1 MNKRT
6 IILLLVFALLS
17 IFGIISIQIYWVQRA
32 FDANR
37 KQNEQK
43 IQVALQNIAENIAAY
58 SKSTLPRFP
67 INQLSSDY
75 YTVSVNCE
83 IDAAVLEYFL
93 KSEFSKRNIQTDF
106 EYGIYNCDSEKMVYG
121 NYISLNEDSKN
132 SQNPQNKE
140 KLKKELPKLEGH
152 NYYFGVRFP
161 SVSSQLVSEMDI
173 WIFLTVILL
182 LVIFFLVY
190 GMFFIIT
197 QRQFS
202 QAQKQFIN
210 NITHELKTPISILGI
225 ASNVLITKD
234 SEKNDKNKEEIIKE
248 QARKNQYAIIIK
260 EQTERLNLQ
269 VEKLVE
275 LLMLER
281 SSYVPLSLEKINL
294 QQTIQE
300 TINSFEL
307 EILATQDF
315 ESENVTEFTI
325 LFNQLN
331 QAIFINADKVHFQNM
346 LHNLLE
352 NAFKYNQNTPFIE
365 ISILIKSKNKLIIS
379 LKDNGI
385 GIDKKYQKRIFDKF
399 FRIQTND
406 IHTTKGFGLGLSYIK
421 QVTKAHKWKIKVES
435 ETSNLSDNVNTG
447 TTFFIEIDYQND

>member
-6 IILLLVFALLS
+6 ITLLLIFALLS

-43 IQVALQNIAENIAAY
+43 IQVALQHIARKIAAY
-58 SKSTLPRFP
+58 SKTTLPSQSP
-67 INQLSSDY
+67 INQISSDY

-83 IDAAVLEYFL
+83 IDAAILEYFL
-93 KSEFSKRNIQTDF
+93 KNEFSKRNIQTDF
-106 EYGIYNCDSEKMVYG
+106 EYGIYDCDSEKMVYG
-121 NYISLNEDSKN
+121 NYISLNEDNKKSKN
-132 SQNPQNKE
+132 LKNKG
-140 KLKKELPKLEGH
+140 KFKKELPKWEGQ
-152 NYYFGVRFP
+152 NYYFGIRFP

-173 WIFLTVILL
+173 WIFLSVILL

-197 QRQFS
+197 QKQFS

-225 ASNVLITKD
+225 ASNVLIDNNLAQNST
-234 SEKNDKNKEEIIKE
+234 KEET
-248 QARKNQYAIIIK
+248 RKQQYAIIVK
-260 EQTERLNLQ
+260 EQTERLNSQ

-294 QQTIQE
+294 QEIIQE
-300 TINSFEL
+300 TTQSFEL
-307 EILATQDF
+307 EILAKQDF
-315 ESENVTEFTI
+315 QKQDFKIQFIDIENQT
-325 LFNQLN
+325 
-331 QAIFINADKVHFQNM
+331 FIKTDKVHFQNM

-352 NAFKYNQNTPFIE
+352 NAFKYNQNTPFVE
-365 ISILIKSKNKLIIS
+365 ISILIQSKNKLIIS
-379 LKDNGI
+379 IKDNGI
-385 GIDKKYQKRIFDKF
+385 GIDKKFQKRIFDKF
-399 FRIQTND
+399 FRIQNSD
-406 IHTTKGFGLGLSYIK
+406 IHATKGFGLGLSYIK
-421 QVTKAHKWKIKVES
+421 QVVRAHKWKIKVES
-435 ETSNLSDNVNTG
+435 NLNDNLSINSNTG
-447 TTFFIEIDYQND
+447 TTFFIEIPY

>member
-6 IILLLVFALLS
+6 ITLLLVFALLS
-17 IFGIISIQIYWVQRA
+17 IFGIISIQIYWVRRA

-43 IQVALQNIAENIAAY
+43 IQVALQNIAEKIAEY
-58 SKSTLPRFP
+58 SKTSLPSQSP

-106 EYGIYNCDSEKMVYG
+106 EYGIYDCDSEKMVYG
-121 NYISLNEDSKN
+121 NYVSLNRESKN
-132 SQNPQNKE
+132 DKR
-140 KLKKELPKLEGH
+140 LKKELPKWEGQ
-152 NYYFGVRFP
+152 NYYFGIRFP

-173 WIFLTVILL
+173 WIFLSVILL

-225 ASNVLITKD
+225 AAKVLT
-234 SEKNDKNKEEIIKE
+234 NDNAKQNEINPNEILKNK
-248 QARKNQYAIIIK
+248 ARKNQYAIIVK
-260 EQTERLNLQ
+260 EQTERLNSQ

-294 QQTIQE
+294 RE
-300 TINSFEL
+300 TIKETIDSFEL
-307 EILATQDF
+307 EILAKQDF
-315 ESENVTEFTI
+315 QNQEFRVLLRKIDTE
-325 LFNQLN
+325 
-331 QAIFINADKVHFQNM
+331 IFIKADKVHFQNM

-352 NAFKYNQNTPFIE
+352 NAFKYNQNIPFVE
-365 ISILIKSKNKLIIS
+365 ISIQLQSKNKLILSI
-379 LKDNGI
+379 KDNGI

-399 FRIQTND
+399 FRVQND
-406 IHTTKGFGLGLSYIK
+406 NVHTTKGFGLGLSYIK

-435 ETSNLSDNVNTG
+435 RIDDNNGG
-447 TTFFIEIDYQND
+447 TTFFVEIPYSNY

>member
-6 IILLLVFALLS
+6 LTLLLAFALLS
-17 IFGIISIQIYWVQRA
+17 IFGIITIQIYWVRRA

-43 IQVALQNIAENIAAY
+43 IQVALQNIAEKIAEY
-58 SKSTLPRFP
+58 SKTTLPSNSP

-93 KSEFSKRNIQTDF
+93 KNEFSKRNIQTDF
-106 EYGIYNCDSEKMVYG
+106 EYGIYDCDSEKMVYG
-121 NYISLNEDSKN
+121 NYISSHQTEENY
-132 SQNPQNKE
+132 
-140 KLKKELPKLEGH
+140 KKDKQELPKWEGQ

-173 WIFLTVILL
+173 WIFLSVILL

-225 ASNVLITKD
+225 AAKVLTTENTQET
-234 SEKNDKNKEEIIKE
+234 SQEE
-248 QARKNQYAIIIK
+248 RKKQYAIIVK
-260 EQTERLNLQ
+260 EQTERLSSQ

-281 SSYVPLSLEKINL
+281 SSYVPLSLEKIHL
-294 QQTIQE
+294 QNTIKE
-300 TINSFEL
+300 TIESFEL
-307 EILATQDF
+307 EILAKKDFTEQDF
-315 ESENVTEFTI
+315 TISFQSEEEDI
-325 LFNQLN
+325 YIQ
-331 QAIFINADKVHFQNM
+331 ADKVHFQNT

-352 NAFKYNQNTPFIE
+352 NAFKYNQNTPFVE
-365 ISILIKSKNKLIIS
+365 ILIQKNKGKITLS
-379 LKDNGI
+379 VKDNGI
-385 GIDKKYQKRIFDKF
+385 GIDKKFQRRIFDKF

-406 IHTTKGFGLGLSYIK
+406 IHDAKGFGLGLSYIK
-421 QVTKAHKWKIKVES
+421 QVAKAHKWKVKVES
-435 ETSNLSDNVNTG
+435 QTNEG
-447 TTFFIEIDYQND
+447 TTFFLDNLQLATLN

>member
-6 IILLLVFALLS
+6 ITLLLVFALLS
-17 IFGIISIQIYWVQRA
+17 IFGIISIQIYWVRRA

-43 IQVALQNIAENIAAY
+43 IQVALQNIAEKIADY
-58 SKSTLPRFP
+58 SKTTLPSQSP

-83 IDAAVLEYFL
+83 IDAAILEYFL

-106 EYGIYNCDSEKMVYG
+106 EYGIYDCDSEKMVYG
-121 NYISLNEDSKN
+121 SYISLNQKNNASKN
-132 SQNPQNKE
+132 I
-140 KLKKELPKLEGH
+140 KKELPKWEGQ

-173 WIFLTVILL
+173 WIFLSIILL

-225 ASNVLITKD
+225 AAKVLINNELENNKL
-234 SEKNDKNKEEIIKE
+234 EKKQNQE
-248 QARKNQYAIIIK
+248 RKNQYAIIVK
-260 EQTERLNLQ
+260 EQTERLNSQ

-294 QQTIQE
+294 QKIIQE
-300 TINSFEL
+300 TIQSFEL
-307 EILATQDF
+307 EILAKQDF
-315 ESENVTEFTI
+315 QHPIFKIQFEDIENE
-325 LFNQLN
+325 
-331 QAIFINADKVHFQNM
+331 IFIKADKVHFQNM
-346 LHNLLE
+346 IHNLLE
-352 NAFKYNQNTPFIE
+352 NAFKYNQKQPVIN
-365 ISILIKSKNKLIIS
+365 ISILKLSKNKLILSI
-379 LKDNGI
+379 KDNGV
-385 GIDKKYQKRIFDKF
+385 GIDKKFQKRVFDKF
-399 FRIQTND
+399 FRVQSND

-421 QVTKAHKWKIKVES
+421 QVVKAHSWRIYLESKVEEGS
-435 ETSNLSDNVNTG
+435 
-447 TTFFIEIDYQND
+447 TFSIHIVYS

>member
-1 MNKRT
+1 MNKKT
-6 IILLLVFALLS
+6 ITTLLIFALIS
-17 IFGIISIQIYWVQRA
+17 IFGIITIQIYWIRRA
-32 FDANR
+32 YDANR

-43 IQVALQNIAENIAAY
+43 IQVALQNIAEKIAAY
-58 SKSTLPRFP
+58 SKTTLPSQSP

-106 EYGIYNCDSEKMVYG
+106 EYGIYDCDSEKMVYG
-121 NYISLNEDSKN
+121 NYISLNQDRKN
-132 SQNPQNKE
+132 TKKYQ
-140 KLKKELPKLEGH
+140 KELPKWEGQ
-152 NYYFGVRFP
+152 NYYFGIRFP

-173 WIFLTVILL
+173 WIFLSIILL

-225 ASNVLITKD
+225 ASKVLINNDENTEMTHEQIKK
-234 SEKNDKNKEEIIKE
+234 EKE
-248 QARKNQYAIIIK
+248 RKNQYAIIVK
-260 EQTERLNLQ
+260 EQTERINSQ

-294 QQTIQE
+294 QETIKETIQ
-300 TINSFEL
+300 SFEL
-307 EILATQDF
+307 EVLAKNNFQNK
-315 ESENVTEFTI
+315 ENIEFTI
-325 LFNQLN
+325 LFKPLESENE
-331 QAIFINADKVHFQNM
+331 IFIDADKVHFQNM

-352 NAFKYNQNTPFIE
+352 NAFKYNQNIPFVE
-365 ISILIKSKNKLIIS
+365 ISILVQSKSKLTLSI
-379 LKDNGI
+379 KDNGI
-385 GIDKKYQKRIFDKF
+385 GIDKKYQKQIFDKF
-399 FRIQTND
+399 FRIQNSD

-421 QVTKAHKWKIKVES
+421 QVIKAHKWKIKVES
-435 ETSNLSDNVNTG
+435 NLEDNPNHG
-447 TTFFIEIDYQND
+447 TTFFIKIPISQTS

>member
-1 MNKRT
+1 MDKRT
-6 IILLLVFALLS
+6 ITLLLIFALLS
-17 IFGIISIQIYWVQRA
+17 IFGIISIQIYWVRRA

-43 IQVALQNIAENIAAY
+43 IQVALQNIAEKIADY
-58 SKSTLPRFP
+58 SKTTLPSQSP

-93 KSEFSKRNIQTDF
+93 KNEFLKRNIQTDF
-106 EYGIYNCDSEKMVYG
+106 EYGIYDCDSEKMVYG
-121 NYISLNEDSKN
+121 NYVSLNQNSKN
-132 SQNPQNKE
+132 GQDSE
-140 KLKKELPKLEGH
+140 KLKKELPKWEGQ

-173 WIFLTVILL
+173 WIFLSVILL

-225 ASNVLITKD
+225 AAKVLINNNLDNDKV
-234 SEKNDKNKEEIIKE
+234 EKNEVNQDKILKDK
-248 QARKNQYAIIIK
+248 ARKNQYAIIVR
-260 EQTERLNLQ
+260 EQTERLNSQ

-281 SSYVPLSLEKINL
+281 SSYVPLLIEKLNL
-294 QQTIQE
+294 QKTIQE
-300 TINSFEL
+300 TVDSFEL
-307 EILATQDF
+307 EILARQDF
-315 ESENVTEFTI
+315 QNPDFRIS
-325 LFNQLN
+325 FNDKEQD
-331 QAIFINADKVHFQNM
+331 IFIHADKIHFQNM

-352 NAFKYNQNTPFIE
+352 NAFKYNQNSPFVE
-365 ISILIKSKNKLIIS
+365 ISIHLKSKSKLIIS
-379 LKDNGI
+379 IKDNGI
-385 GIDKKYQKRIFDKF
+385 GIAKKFQKRIFDKF
-399 FRIQTND
+399 FRIQNID

-421 QVTKAHKWKIKVES
+421 QVTKAHKWKIKLES
-435 ETSNLSDNVNTG
+435 KIDEVDSG
-447 TTFFIEIDYQND
+447 TAFFIEMDFQTL

>member
-6 IILLLVFALLS
+6 ITLLLAFALLS
-17 IFGIISIQIYWVQRA
+17 IFGIVIIQIYWVRRA

-43 IQVALQNIAENIAAY
+43 IQVALQNIAEKIADY
-58 SKSTLPRFP
+58 SKTTLPSSSP

-93 KSEFSKRNIQTDF
+93 KNEFSKRNIQTDF
-106 EYGIYNCDSEKMVYG
+106 EYGIYDCDSEKMVYG
-121 NYISLNEDSKN
+121 NYISIHQKDEV
-132 SQNPQNKE
+132 NK
-140 KLKKELPKLEGH
+140 KLKKELPKWEGQ

-161 SVSSQLVSEMDI
+161 SVSSQLASEMDI
-173 WIFLTVILL
+173 WIFLSIILL

-225 ASNVLITKD
+225 AAKVLTTE
-234 SEKNDKNKEEIIKE
+234 EKQEE
-248 QARKNQYAIIIK
+248 RKKQYAIIVK
-260 EQTERLNLQ
+260 EQTERLSSQ

-281 SSYVPLSLEKINL
+281 SSYVPLSLEKMNL
-294 QQTIQE
+294 QKTIKE
-300 TINSFEL
+300 TIESFEL
-307 EILATQDF
+307 EVLAKKDFENQDF
-315 ESENVTEFTI
+315 NIEFNS
-325 LFNQLN
+325 LEED
-331 QAIFINADKVHFQNM
+331 IFIEADKVHFQNM

-352 NAFKYNQNTPFIE
+352 NAFKYNQNTPFVE
-365 ISILIKSKNKLIIS
+365 IAIQKTKNKIILS
-379 LKDNGI
+379 IKDNGI
-385 GIDKKYQKRIFDKF
+385 GIDKKFQKRVFDKF
-399 FRIQTND
+399 FRIQTDD

-421 QVTKAHKWKIKVES
+421 QVIKAHKWKIKLES
-435 ETSNLSDNVNTG
+435 ELSRG
-447 TTFFIEIDYQND
+447 TIFLISIDVY

>member
-6 IILLLVFALLS
+6 ITLLLIFALLS

-43 IQVALQNIAENIAAY
+43 IQVALQNIAEKIADY
-58 SKSTLPRFP
+58 SKTTLPSQSP

-83 IDAAVLEYFL
+83 IDAAILEYFL

-106 EYGIYNCDSEKMVYG
+106 EYGIYDCDSEKMVYG
-121 NYISLNEDSKN
+121 NYISLNQNENKTLKN
-132 SQNPQNKE
+132 
-140 KLKKELPKLEGH
+140 LKKELPKWEGQ
-152 NYYFGVRFP
+152 NYYFGIRFP

-173 WIFLTVILL
+173 WIFLSVILL

-225 ASNVLITKD
+225 ASNVLINNNEGTEITDEQIK
-234 SEKNDKNKEEIIKE
+234 KN
-248 QARKNQYAIIIK
+248 QTRKNQYAIIVK
-260 EQTERLNLQ
+260 EQTERLNSQ

-281 SSYVPLSLEKINL
+281 SSYVPLSLEKMNI
-294 QQTIQE
+294 QEIIKETIQ
-300 TINSFEL
+300 SFEL
-307 EILATQDF
+307 EVLAQQDLQ
-315 ESENVTEFTI
+315 NQKNTV
-325 LFNQLN
+325 LFNQIEN
-331 QAIFINADKVHFQNM
+331 EVFIKADKVHFQNM

-352 NAFKYNQNTPFIE
+352 NAFKYNQNTPFVE
-365 ISILIKSKNKLIIS
+365 ISLQIQSKNKLILSI
-379 LKDNGI
+379 KDNGI
-385 GIDKKYQKRIFDKF
+385 GIDKKFQKRIFDKF
-399 FRIQTND
+399 FRIQSDD

-421 QVTKAHKWKIKVES
+421 QVIRAHKWKIKVES
-435 ETSNLSDNVNTG
+435 NLNDNLSNNQNTG
-447 TTFFIEIDYQND
+447 TTFFIEIPVSQTSQSV

>member
-1 MNKRT
+1 MNKQT
-6 IILLLVFALLS
+6 IILLLIFALLS

-43 IQVALQNIAENIAAY
+43 IQVALQNIAEKIADY
-58 SKSTLPRFP
+58 NKTTLPSNSP

-106 EYGIYNCDSEKMVYG
+106 EYGIYDCDSEKMVYG
-121 NYISLNEDSKN
+121 NYISSNQSDTNSKN
-132 SQNPQNKE
+132 TQR
-140 KLKKELPKLEGH
+140 LKKELPKWEGQ
-152 NYYFGVRFP
+152 NYYFGIRFP

-173 WIFLTVILL
+173 WIFLSVILL

-225 ASNVLITKD
+225 AAKVLINNDENAEITHERTQK
-234 SEKNDKNKEEIIKE
+234 EKE
-248 QARKNQYAIIIK
+248 RKNQYAIIVK
-260 EQTERLNLQ
+260 EQTERLNSQ

-294 QQTIQE
+294 QETIQE
-300 TINSFEL
+300 TIQSFEL
-307 EILATQDF
+307 EVLAKQDF
-315 ESENVTEFTI
+315 QNQDFKIQFTEGENQIE
-325 LFNQLN
+325 NE
-331 QAIFINADKVHFQNM
+331 IFIKADKVHFQNM

-352 NAFKYNQNTPFIE
+352 NAFKYNQNTPFVE
-365 ISILIKSKNKLIIS
+365 ISISLQSKNRLTLSI
-379 LKDNGI
+379 KDNGI

-399 FRIQTND
+399 FRIQNSD

-421 QVTKAHKWKIKVES
+421 QVIKAHKWTIKVDSKMNNQEN
-435 ETSNLSDNVNTG
+435 NLNEG
-447 TTFFIEIDYQND
+447 TTFFIEIPFQ

>member
-1 MNKRT
+1 MKKRT
-6 IILLLVFALLS
+6 LILLLIFALLS
-17 IFGIISIQIYWVQRA
+17 IFGIITIQIYWVQRA

-43 IQVALQNIAENIAAY
+43 IQVALQNIAEKIAAY
-58 SKSTLPRFP
+58 SKTTLPSQSP

-93 KSEFSKRNIQTDF
+93 KNEFSKRNIQTDF
-106 EYGIYNCDSEKMVYG
+106 EYGIYDCDSEKMVYG
-121 NYISLNEDSKN
+121 NYISSNQNSKN
-132 SQNPQNKE
+132 TKQ
-140 KLKKELPKLEGH
+140 LKKELPKWEGQ
-152 NYYFGVRFP
+152 NYYFGIRFP

-173 WIFLTVILL
+173 WIFLSVILL

-197 QRQFS
+197 QREFS

-225 ASNVLITKD
+225 AAKVLI
-234 SEKNDKNKEEIIKE
+234 NDNLENENKETNQDEVLKNQI
-248 QARKNQYAIIIK
+248 RKNQYAIIVK
-260 EQTERLNLQ
+260 EQTERLNSQ

-294 QQTIQE
+294 QHTIQE
-300 TINSFEL
+300 TIQSFEL
-307 EILATQDF
+307 EVLAKHHFQNQEFKIQFTDVENDF
-315 ESENVTEFTI
+315 
-325 LFNQLN
+325 
-331 QAIFINADKVHFQNM
+331 FIKADKVHFQNM

-352 NAFKYNQNTPFIE
+352 NAFKYNQNTPFVE
-365 ISILIKSKNKLIIS
+365 ISVQILSKNKLILSI
-379 LKDNGI
+379 KDNGI

-399 FRIQTND
+399 FRIQDSD

-421 QVTKAHKWKIKVES
+421 QVTKSHKWKIKVES
-435 ETSNLSDNVNTG
+435 SINNLENG
-447 TTFFIEIDYQND
+447 TTFFVEIPYQND

>member
-6 IILLLVFALLS
+6 ITLLLIFALLS

-43 IQVALQNIAENIAAY
+43 IQVALQNIAEEIAAY
-58 SKSTLPRFP
+58 SNTTLPSQSP

-106 EYGIYNCDSEKMVYG
+106 EYGIYDCDSEKMVYG
-121 NYISLNEDSKN
+121 NYISHNQENQNTISKN
-132 SQNPQNKE
+132 KSE
-140 KLKKELPKLEGH
+140 KELPKLEGQ
-152 NYYFGVRFP
+152 NYYFGIRFP
-161 SVSSQLVSEMDI
+161 SVSSQLISEMDI
-173 WIFLTVILL
+173 WIFLSVILL
-182 LVIFFLVY
+182 LVVFFLVY

-225 ASNVLITKD
+225 ASKVLITKNENENEVNQNET
-234 SEKNDKNKEEIIKE
+234 SKQQN
-248 QARKNQYAIIIK
+248 RKNQYAIIVK

-281 SSYVPLSLEKINL
+281 SSYVPLSLEKID
-294 QQTIQE
+294 IQE
-300 TINSFEL
+300 TINETIHSFEL
-307 EILATQDF
+307 EILAKHHFQSPKFSIVF
-315 ESENVTEFTI
+315 ESN
-325 LFNQLN
+325 NDR
-331 QAIFINADKVHFQNM
+331 IFIKADKVHFQNM

-352 NAFKYNQNTPFIE
+352 NAFKYNQSIPFVE
-365 ISILIKSKNKLIIS
+365 ISVFLKSKNRLILSI
-379 LKDNGI
+379 KDNGI
-385 GIDKKYQKRIFDKF
+385 GIDKKHQRRIFDKF
-399 FRIQTND
+399 FRIQDSN

-421 QVTKAHKWKIKVES
+421 QVAKAHKWKIKVES
-435 ETSNLSDNVNTG
+435 NLNNSANG
-447 TTFFIEIDYQND
+447 TTFFIEIPYSNY

>member
-6 IILLLVFALLS
+6 ITLLLIFALLS

-43 IQVALQNIAENIAAY
+43 IQVALQSIAEKIADY
-58 SKSTLPRFP
+58 SKTTLPSQSP

-93 KSEFSKRNIQTDF
+93 KNEFSKRNIQTDF
-106 EYGIYNCDSEKMVYG
+106 EYGIYDCDSEKMVYG
-121 NYISLNEDSKN
+121 NYISLNQDTKKTK
-132 SQNPQNKE
+132 Q
-140 KLKKELPKLEGH
+140 LKKELPKWEGQ
-152 NYYFGVRFP
+152 NYYFGIRFP

-173 WIFLTVILL
+173 WIFLSVILL

-190 GMFFIIT
+190 GIFFIIT

-225 ASNVLITKD
+225 AAKVLINNDENTEITHEQTK
-234 SEKNDKNKEEIIKE
+234 KDKE
-248 QARKNQYAIIIK
+248 RKNQYAIIVK
-260 EQTERLNLQ
+260 EQTERLNSQ

-294 QQTIQE
+294 QKTIQE
-300 TINSFEL
+300 TIHSFEL
-307 EILATQDF
+307 EVLAKQDF
-315 ESENVTEFTI
+315 QNQEFKIQFTEVENQIENEF
-325 LFNQLN
+325 
-331 QAIFINADKVHFQNM
+331 FIKADKVHFQNM

-352 NAFKYNQNTPFIE
+352 NAFKYNQNTPFVE
-365 ISILIKSKNKLIIS
+365 ISILIQSKNRLILSI
-379 LKDNGI
+379 KDNGI

-399 FRIQTND
+399 FRIQNSD

-421 QVTKAHKWKIKVES
+421 QVIKAHKWKIKVES
-435 ETSNLSDNVNTG
+435 KINNQESSLNEG
-447 TTFFIEIDYQND
+447 TTFFIEIPVSQTS

>member
-6 IILLLVFALLS
+6 ITLLLIFALLS

-43 IQVALQNIAENIAAY
+43 IQVALQNVAEKIADYGKA
-58 SKSTLPRFP
+58 TLPSQSP

-93 KSEFSKRNIQTDF
+93 KSEFSKRNINTDF
-106 EYGIYNCDSEKMVYG
+106 EYGIYDCDNEKMVYG
-121 NYISLNEDSKN
+121 NYISFNQNTTKSKDS
-132 SQNPQNKE
+132 E
-140 KLKKELPKLEGH
+140 KLKKELPKWEGQ

-173 WIFLTVILL
+173 WIFLSAILL

-210 NITHELKTPISILGI
+210 NITHELKTPISILTI
-225 ASNVLITKD
+225 AAKVLINDDETTKITA
-234 SEKNDKNKEEIIKE
+234 EKISKNEARKNEVRKNE
-248 QARKNQYAIIIK
+248 ARKNQYAIIVQ
-260 EQTERLNLQ
+260 EQTERLNSQ

-281 SSYVPLSLEKINL
+281 STYVPLSLEKINFQKII
-294 QQTIQE
+294 QQTIQ
-300 TINSFEL
+300 SFEL
-307 EILATQDF
+307 EILAKQDF
-315 ESENVTEFTI
+315 QNQEFTI
-325 LFNQLN
+325 FFKNIETD
-331 QAIFINADKVHFQNM
+331 IFINADKIHFQNM

-352 NAFKYNQNTPFIE
+352 NAFKYTQNTPFIE
-365 ISILIKSKNKLIIS
+365 ILISIQSKNKLILSI
-379 LKDNGI
+379 KDNGI

-399 FRIQTND
+399 FRIQNND

-421 QVTKAHKWKIKVES
+421 QVLRAHKWKIKVES
-435 ETSNLSDNVNTG
+435 EVAKG
-447 TTFFIEIDYQND
+447 TIFFIEIPYQTT